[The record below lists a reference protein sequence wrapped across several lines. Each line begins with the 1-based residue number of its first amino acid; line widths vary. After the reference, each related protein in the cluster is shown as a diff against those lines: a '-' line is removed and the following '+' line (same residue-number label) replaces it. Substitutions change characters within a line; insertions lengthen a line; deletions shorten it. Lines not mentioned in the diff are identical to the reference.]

1 MANYLVSVFVG
12 GKNVNSYYSDNLDDL
27 ITIKALHR
35 DCEITIF
42 DIKNFVHYTQS
53 QVENEIAKSAKR
65 WKQSLRNE
73 RIVSELPR
81 PTAERTE
88 RKKVKKYWDRPVK
101 CVETG
106 QVFDTIRDCCDHL
119 GLSYKS
125 GWNAI
130 NNGRSRCGLH
140 FVDARKC
147 ATIPTANTDKR

>member
-1 MANYLVSVFVG
+1 M
-12 GKNVNSYYSDNLDDL
+12 
-27 ITIKALHR
+27 KALKSISFLLYMTELFILLSFTALLVFIR
-35 DCEITIF
+35 LTEGEITIF

-65 WKQSLRNE
+65 WKQSLRHE

-81 PTAERTE
+81 PAVERIE

-125 GWNAI
+125 VWNAI

-147 ATIPTANTDKR
+147 AAIPTANTDKR

>member
-35 DCEITIF
+35 DCEIAIF
-42 DIKNFVHYTQS
+42 DIKNFVHYSQS

-73 RIVSELPR
+73 RIVSDLPK
-81 PTAERTE
+81 PTAEKTE
-88 RKKVKKYWDRPVK
+88 RKKVKKYWDRPVR

-106 QVFDTIRDCCDHL
+106 QVFNTIRDCCDHL

-125 GWNAI
+125 VWNAI
-130 NNGRSRCGLH
+130 NNGKCRRGLH
-140 FVDARKC
+140 FVDARLMPETN
-147 ATIPTANTDKR
+147 ADTR